1 MMRLFLAIFIL
12 CATAFAAAAD
22 SIPLIEFKTP
32 KGTTV
37 AFFHSSTQDTVAIA
51 LAFDCGTACDGVHGN
66 TVGPLALSMLYEG
79 ADGKSS
85 SELYESLQDVGA
97 NLSIEAMPDQVY
109 GAISAPTRGIDGAV
123 TLVNSILQ
131 HPDMPENRFLRKRS
145 TLARRAEES
154 GKYPEAAIQTAL
166 FETAIGA
173 HPYLNYFAPK
183 PENILSVQL
192 SDLKPWLKS
201 HLNLKDVI
209 VSVVGNVDQTQ
220 AGLLVDKL
228 LDGLPQS
235 SDLKPVPVAQF
246 RTPPAGPVIVPGDKS
261 GQAAIVVGSV
271 FPRDVAL
278 KDWVAGLMLSSIF
291 SGDQKSRLFKDIRE
305 GTAATYGLQPSLNF
319 YEALSVNSIRGRIS
333 SASVKDTLA
342 LIAKSWD
349 KFRNEGPT
357 AEEAVNA
364 RAGQLNMLNV
374 ISRNHENFAGMLRDY
389 RTGHW
394 SVAEIASVP
403 DVIQNVNLNDPA
415 VLKRYFS
422 EKPIVVVAQ

>member
-1 MMRLFLAIFIL
+1 MMRMLIIIL
-12 CATAFAAAAD
+12 TWWATAFAAVAG
-22 SIPLIEFKTP
+22 SIPLVEFKTP
-32 KGTTV
+32 HGITV
-37 AFFHSSTQDTVAIA
+37 TYFHSDTQDTVAIA
-51 LAFDCGTACDGVHGN
+51 LAFDCGTACDGMNG
-66 TVGPLALSMLYEG
+66 TATGPLALSMLYEG

-97 NLSIEAMPDQVY
+97 NLSIDATPDQTY

-123 TLVNSILQ
+123 ELVNSILR
-131 HPDMPENRFLRKRS
+131 HPDLPENRFKRRRD
-145 TLARRAEES
+145 TMARRAEEAS
-154 GKYPEAAIQTAL
+154 TYPEAAIQKTF
-166 FETAIGA
+166 FETAIGG
-173 HPYLNYFAPK
+173 HPYLHYFAPK
-183 PENILSVQL
+183 PENIRAIQL

-209 VSVVGNVDQTQ
+209 VSVVGNVDQAH
-220 AGLLVDKL
+220 AGTLVDKL
-228 LDGLPQS
+228 LEGLPQD

-246 RTPPAGPVIVPGDKS
+246 ATPPADPIFVRGDKS
-261 GQAAIVVGSV
+261 GQASIVVGSV

-278 KDWVAGLMLSSIF
+278 KDWIAGYMLSSIF

-305 GTAATYGLQPSLNF
+305 GTAATYGLQPAINF

-333 SASVKDTLA
+333 AVNVNGTLA

-349 KFRNEGPT
+349 KFRNEGPN
-357 AEEAVNA
+357 AEEAENA
-364 RAGQLNMLNV
+364 RVEQLQSLNV
-374 ISRNHENFAGMLRDY
+374 LSRNHENFAGMLRDY

-394 SVAEIASVP
+394 STTEIASLP
-403 DVIQNVNLNDPA
+403 DLIRAVNLNDTA

>member
-1 MMRLFLAIFIL
+1 MRIL
-12 CATAFAAAAD
+12 IVVFVLWATAFAAVAE
-22 SIPLIEFKTP
+22 SIPIVEFKSP
-32 KGTTV
+32 RGITV
-37 AFFHSSTQDTVAIA
+37 TYFHSDTQDNVAIA
-51 LAFDCGTACDGVHGN
+51 LAFDCGTACDGVNG
-66 TVGPLALSMLYEG
+66 TAIGPLALSMLYEG

-97 NLSIEAMPDQVY
+97 NISIDGMPDQIY

-123 TLVNSILQ
+123 TLINSILR
-131 HPDMPENRFLRKRS
+131 HPDMPENRFLRKRA
-145 TLARRAEES
+145 TMARRAEEAAVD
-154 GKYPEAAIQTAL
+154 PESAIQKAL
-166 FETAIGA
+166 FNTAIGS
-173 HPYLNYFAPK
+173 HPYLSYFAPTPK
-183 PENILSVQL
+183 NIQSVQL
-192 SDLKPWLKS
+192 SDLKPWLNS
-201 HLNLKDVI
+201 HLNVKNMI

-357 AEEAVNA
+357 AEETVNA

-374 ISRNHENFAGMLRDY
+374 IARNHENLAGMLRDY